1 MTRLAGCFMAGLV
14 RWFFAAVLDVWSLD
28 WLVTLLLAWLARWI
42 LVRLVAGPF
51 FARLTILLLAWLA

>member
-1 MTRLAGCFMAGLV
+1 MV
-14 RWFFAAVLDVWSLD
+14 FAAALDGWSLD

-51 FARLTILLLAWLA
+51 FARLAILLLAWLA